1 MKFVGVLE
9 ELFGARC
16 KQMQPAFA
24 AFTLDECGNER
35 CDVGSIR
42 IIRAF
47 GIGVHYSISGAYNGR
62 FLRHPSLAEPKDV
75 ESPRI
80 VPSERGLSKKRGCA
94 AGLA

>member
-47 GIGVHYSISGAYNGR
+47 GIGVHYSISGAYNSVIYVMMSHITIGDTWEH
-62 FLRHPSLAEPKDV
+62 LSLA
-75 ESPRI
+75 
-80 VPSERGLSKKRGCA
+80 GMNLS
-94 AGLA
+94 LIHI